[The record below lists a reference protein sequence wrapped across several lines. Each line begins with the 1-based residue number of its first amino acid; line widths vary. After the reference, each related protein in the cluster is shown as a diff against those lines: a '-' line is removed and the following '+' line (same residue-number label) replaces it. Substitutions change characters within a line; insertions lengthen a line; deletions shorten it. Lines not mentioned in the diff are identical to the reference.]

1 MNEKMRPSLELTNRL
16 FGRDPDPLRGPYC
29 ALSPTITCSTTV
41 VAHVLR
47 RVPDADPSRVAI
59 ELVRAW
65 SLYQADRKGGF
76 QEVLGIPV
84 NLITLDEKGSIWSHP
99 PVHAS
104 AYPTAQQAPERAAEP
119 KDPSP
124 QPARPAM
131 DSEGQAPR
139 SSDTMKQRE
148 TRPVHLKFPNAF
160 VYPSA
165 SAQSRGPQRAICRI
179 PPGVRVHGVDVGG
192 YAVSLPMRDAQMD
205 SKTLGRPIVFAVREN
220 RVLRLFKGS
229 GNDRHEL
236 KVRPWDLTTALAK
249 SGREFRERRR
259 AERDDKEN
267 PNLSNSEEPEDP
279 PRRSAPGASAPE
291 R

>member
-1 MNEKMRPSLELTNRL
+1 MNEKMQPSLELTNRL

-59 ELVRAW
+59 ELARAW
-65 SLYQADRKGGF
+65 SLYKADRKGGF

-104 AYPTAQQAPERAAEP
+104 AYPTAPQAPASAVEA

-124 QPARPAM
+124 EHSHPAM
-131 DSEGQAPR
+131 NPEGQAPR

-165 SAQSRGPQRAICRI
+165 SASSRGPQRAICRI

-205 SKTLGRPIVFAVREN
+205 SKTLGRPIVFTVSEN

-229 GNDRHEL
+229 GNGRHEL

-249 SGREFRERRR
+249 SSREFRERKHT
-259 AERDDKEN
+259 ERGDEEN
-267 PNLSNSEEPEDP
+267 TDLSNSEEPKRP
-279 PRRSAPGASAPE
+279 PHRSAPGAPVPE